1 MSTSAE
7 MVLREIVRR
16 PGRHKQENLAD
27 KVGIHR
33 NTCRRAIRELERKQF
48 ITVFRLR
55 QRGIDGVYTLH
66 PTESGIRIM
75 TMYLEFEENFPDE
88 S

>member
-7 MVLREIVRR
+7 MVLREIVRN
-16 PGRHKQENLAD
+16 PGRYKQEHLAE

-33 NTCRRAIRELERKQF
+33 NTCRRAIRELERKQL
-48 ITVFRLR
+48 ITASKLR

-66 PTESGIRIM
+66 PTESGIRIT
-75 TMYLEFEENFPDE
+75 TMYWKFEENFSDE